1 MFWKNRDQKIGK
13 KIYKTGKFLTIFKKG
28 VQLSQQL
35 LRYTNCCSATI
46 LKQNMSRI
54 GSHYIK
60 L

>member
-1 MFWKNRDQKIGK
+1 MFWENRDQKIGK
-13 KIYKTGKFLTIFKKG
+13 KIYKTGKFLTIFRNR

-35 LRYTNCCSATI
+35 HRYTNCCSATI
-46 LKQNMSRI
+46 LKQKISRI